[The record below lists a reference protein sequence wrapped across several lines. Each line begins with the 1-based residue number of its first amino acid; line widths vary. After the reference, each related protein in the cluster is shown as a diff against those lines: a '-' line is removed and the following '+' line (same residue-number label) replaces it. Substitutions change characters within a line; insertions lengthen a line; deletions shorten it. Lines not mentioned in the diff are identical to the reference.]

1 MRILDASGVEYAE
14 NDELLKTGR
23 LVQERINTVFH
34 EAVESVEE
42 VGHYETVAEYPN
54 GGKDVEWVVDTPGQ
68 IARDAY
74 WETEDILRF
83 VSFTAQEL
91 AQRSIA
97 ELTAQLRSTDTA
109 VLEEMEGLL
118 ACSSLKE
125 LLSWLASAASELKDT
140 LENRKSLR
148 EQINELMKEGEAD
161 ETVHT
166 VNNA

>member
-23 LVQERINTVFH
+23 FVQEKINTVFH
-34 EAVESVEE
+34 EAIEAVEE

-68 IARDAY
+68 TARDAY

-83 VSFTAQEL
+83 VPFTAQEL
-91 AQRSIA
+91 AQRGIA
-97 ELTAQLRSTDTA
+97 ELISQLRSTDAA
-109 VLEEMEGLL
+109 VLEKLEGLL

-125 LLSWLASAASELKDT
+125 LLSWLASAASELKET
-140 LENRKSLR
+140 LKNRKSLR

-166 VNNA
+166 VDNA